1 MAQVNLLLDTNA
13 LLWVLLAPAKLSA
26 TAARLLSDHANVLF
40 VSVASLWEI
49 TIKVGIGKLTIP
61 NSDIEEVIASLA
73 AFRIRVLPIR
83 SEDLKALQ
91 ALPPHHKDPFDRII
105 VSQAQVENIAVVTA
119 DEQIRQYAV
128 QVLW

>member
-1 MAQVNLLLDTNA
+1 VKLILDTSA
-13 LLWVLLAPAKLSA
+13 LLWVLLTPANLSA
-26 TAARLLSDHANVLF
+26 TAARLLGDAANLLF

-49 TIKVGIGKLTIP
+49 TIKVGIGKLAIP
-61 NSDIEEVIASLA
+61 NSDIEEVIANLA

-105 VSQAQVENIAVVTA
+105 VAQAQVEGIPIVTT
-119 DEQIRQYAV
+119 DQRIQQYAV
-128 QVLW
+128 RVLW

>member
-1 MAQVNLLLDTNA
+1 MKLILDTSA
-13 LLWVLLAPAKLSA
+13 LLWVLLTPANLSA
-26 TAARLLSDHANVLF
+26 TAARLLGDPANLLF

-49 TIKVGIGKLTIP
+49 TIKVGIGKLAIP
-61 NSDIEEVIASLA
+61 NSDIEEVIANLA

-105 VSQAQVENIAVVTA
+105 VAQAQVEGIPIVTT
-119 DEQIRQYAV
+119 DQRIQQYAV
-128 QVLW
+128 RVLW

>member
-1 MAQVNLLLDTNA
+1 MKLILDTSA
-13 LLWVLLAPAKLSA
+13 LLWVLLTPANLSA
-26 TAARLLSDHANVLF
+26 TAARLLGDAANLLF

-49 TIKVGIGKLTIP
+49 TIKVGIGKLAIP
-61 NSDIEEVIASLA
+61 NSDIEEVIANLA

-105 VSQAQVENIAVVTA
+105 VAQAQVEGIPIVTT
-119 DEQIRQYAV
+119 DQRIQQYAV
-128 QVLW
+128 RVLW

>member
-1 MAQVNLLLDTNA
+1 MKLILDTSA
-13 LLWVLLAPAKLSA
+13 LLWVLLTPANLSA
-26 TAARLLSDHANVLF
+26 TAARLLSDPANLLF

-49 TIKVGIGKLTIP
+49 TIKVGIGKLAIP
-61 NSDIEEVIASLA
+61 NSDIEEVIANLA

-105 VSQAQVENIAVVTA
+105 VAQAQVEGIPIVTT
-119 DEQIRQYAV
+119 DQRIQQYAV
-128 QVLW
+128 RVLW

>member
-1 MAQVNLLLDTNA
+1 VKLILDTSA
-13 LLWVLLAPAKLSA
+13 LLWVLLTPANLSA
-26 TAARLLSDHANVLF
+26 TAARLLSDPANLLF

-49 TIKVGIGKLTIP
+49 TIKVGIGKLAIP
-61 NSDIEEVIASLA
+61 NSDIEEVIANLA

-105 VSQAQVENIAVVTA
+105 VAQAQVEGIPIVTT
-119 DEQIRQYAV
+119 DQRIQQYAV
-128 QVLW
+128 RVLW

>member
-1 MAQVNLLLDTNA
+1 VKLILDTSA
-13 LLWVLLAPAKLSA
+13 LLWVLLTPANLSA
-26 TAARLLSDHANVLF
+26 TAARLLGDPANLLF

-49 TIKVGIGKLTIP
+49 TIKVGIGKLAIP
-61 NSDIEEVIASLA
+61 NSDIEEVIANLA

-105 VSQAQVENIAVVTA
+105 VAQAQVEGIPIVTT
-119 DEQIRQYAV
+119 DQRIQQYAV
-128 QVLW
+128 RVLW